1 MFGLHLSNS
10 AAADFRGL
18 ARFPRDHV
26 QEDVL
31 IERDYLCIHRS
42 DCWSNHV
49 HYFSVSEV

>member
-18 ARFPRDHV
+18 TRFPRDHV

-31 IERDYLCIHRS
+31 IERDYLCPDSS
-42 DCWSNHV
+42 DCCQIMYIISR
-49 HYFSVSEV
+49 